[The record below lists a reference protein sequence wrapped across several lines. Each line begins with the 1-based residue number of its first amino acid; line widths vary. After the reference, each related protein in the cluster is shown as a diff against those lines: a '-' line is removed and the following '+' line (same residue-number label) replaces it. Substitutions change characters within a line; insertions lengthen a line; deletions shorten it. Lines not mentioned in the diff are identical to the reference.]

1 MVSSG
6 NADAALQGE
15 GHISARRGGHKSC
28 LRDQRA
34 MGRDMMNGRTTIRM
48 VMAPQA
54 DFRE

>member
-15 GHISARRGGHKSC
+15 GHISARRGGQKFS
-28 LRDQRA
+28 LRGQRA
-34 MGRDMMNGRTTIRM
+34 MKTGMMSGRTTIRM

-54 DFRE
+54 NFRE

>member
-15 GHISARRGGHKSC
+15 GYISARRGGHKSC